1 MDENNTVGL
10 VPEGAATTAASVAAV
25 GPSWPVDYNAYKLIG
40 KVGQGAFAS
49 VWRAE
54 CSNVPESIE
63 KNGQQQDGIAGEG
76 TETKEEVKMLCAIK
90 ILDLEHVD
98 TNFGG
103 ELRIAM
109 HNEFFYLIS
118 YLKKL

>member
-10 VPEGAATTAASVAAV
+10 LSEATTTTAATTATTTAATTATTTAASVAAV

-54 CSNVPESIE
+54 CSNVPET
-63 KNGQQQDGIAGEG
+63 GQQQDDIAGEG

-103 ELRIAM
+103 
-109 HNEFFYLIS
+109 
-118 YLKKL
+118 K